1 MSEVTET
8 SPLSADAIRYL
19 DYLRQIERRS
29 LAAESVFADFL
40 EACAGADDLREGEVG
55 VVRVLRGVVP

>member
-1 MSEVTET
+1 
-8 SPLSADAIRYL
+8 L

-55 VVRVLRGVVP
+55 VVRVLP